1 MDAQYRE
8 LYLNSCWQE
17 QLIMNKSKVLVKWMW
32 INVQLVK
39 NRAGHG
45 GREETRA
52 DNKLDSYQFNTHIME
67 S

>member
-1 MDAQYRE
+1 
-8 LYLNSCWQE
+8 
-17 QLIMNKSKVLVKWMW
+17 MNVNKCTAS
-32 INVQLVK
+32 K